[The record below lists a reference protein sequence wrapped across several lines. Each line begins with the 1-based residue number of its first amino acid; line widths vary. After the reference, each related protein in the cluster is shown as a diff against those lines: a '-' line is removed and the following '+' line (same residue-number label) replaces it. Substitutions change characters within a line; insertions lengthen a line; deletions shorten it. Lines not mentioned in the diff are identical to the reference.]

1 MHYAATTR
9 WVGGTWFAAALCLVH
24 TDDCKKRAKIISL
37 YFTFILFQRVQT
49 SETNATRS
57 IYFTL
62 NLFHAKCAGSL
73 NKTTI
78 SHSHVTLTFFD
89 GEFLGEVEDVSS
101 FLFGDWNTRNMP
113 RSQSTR
119 VSLYLLTSIY
129 TCLHGYLSGARC
141 RHAYGAA
148 DATATHCLLLQ

>member
-1 MHYAATTR
+1 MQQQR
-9 WVGGTWFAAALCLVH
+9 VELVGRDSLQRFASCTLMIAKNVQ
-24 TDDCKKRAKIISL
+24 KIISL

-101 FLFGDWNTRNMP
+101 FLFGD
-113 RSQSTR
+113 
-119 VSLYLLTSIY
+119 
-129 TCLHGYLSGARC
+129 
-141 RHAYGAA
+141 
-148 DATATHCLLLQ
+148 